1 MPNEIWRSAGLHLLH
16 ADPGGG
22 LAVTPEFVR
31 AYLDRPEMQL
41 VEESCKAEMALH
53 EALRRDPLMP
63 VGEDRLSQ
71 LGDADAR
78 ENYRVFI
85 AFRDLLVREGTLE
98 KAYLAIVRSPKP
110 LVPPLFLDQLVH
122 AVVAHVLKDCKDPMR
137 ARAAEIF
144 FREQVVSLD
153 QGRIMLAD
161 EETVEMHAATG
172 AAGAAGAAGPGQL
185 VPGAA
190 KPARSVDLDVLTED
204 NKPAYWQR
212 ADRFDTVVD
221 FRFAQPANDAF
232 ARVIEM
238 WIAHFLQL
246 KVTVKPLQNIADERW
261 RWHIGLDAEA
271 SRLLNALYQGHDLGF
286 DELQGIIGLFRMD
299 VMDRDALIAPV
310 RERPIYLA
318 LAKSRNGRVKMKPQ
332 NLIVHMPIEAMA

>member
-1 MPNEIWRSAGLHLLH
+1 MAEIWRSAGLHLLQ
-16 ADPGGG
+16 ADEGGG

-41 VEESCKAEMALH
+41 VAESCAAEIALN
-53 EALRRDPLMP
+53 EDLRRDPLMP
-63 VGEDRLSQ
+63 VGEDRLGQ

-78 ENYRVFI
+78 DNYRVFI

-98 KAYLAIVRSPKP
+98 KAYLAIVRSPEP
-110 LVPPLFLDQLVH
+110 GVPPLFLDQIVH
-122 AVVAHVLKDCKDPMR
+122 AVVAHLLKECKDPMR

-144 FREQVVSLD
+144 FREQKVSLD

-161 EETVEMHAATG
+161 EETVEMHAAAARTG
-172 AAGAAGAAGPGQL
+172 ETAGPGQL
-185 VPGAA
+185 VPSAD
-190 KPARSVDLDVLTED
+190 KPARSVDLDILTED
-204 NKPAYWQR
+204 NKFAYWAR

-232 ARVIEM
+232 ARVVEM
-238 WIAHFLQL
+238 WVAHFLRL
-246 KVTVKPLQNIADERW
+246 KVKVEPLQNITDERW

-271 SRLLNALYQGHDLGF
+271 SRLLNALYEGHDLGF

-318 LAKSRNGRVKMKPQ
+318 LARSRNGKVKSKPQ
-332 NLIVHMPIEAMA
+332 NLIVHMPIETVA

>member
-1 MPNEIWRSAGLHLLH
+1 MAEIWRSAGLHLLQ
-16 ADPGGG
+16 ADEGGG

-41 VEESCKAEMALH
+41 VEESCKAEIALN
-53 EALRRDPLMP
+53 EDLRRDPLMP
-63 VGEDRLSQ
+63 VGENQLGH

-78 ENYRVFI
+78 DNYRVFI

-110 LVPPLFLDQLVH
+110 LVPPLFLDQIVH
-122 AVVAHVLKDCKDPMR
+122 AVVAHLLKDCKDPMR

-144 FREQVVSLD
+144 FREQMVSLD

-161 EETVEMHAATG
+161 EETVEMHAA
-172 AAGAAGAAGPGQL
+172 AGAVGTAEAAGPGQL

-190 KPARSVDLDVLTED
+190 KPARSVDLDILTED
-204 NKPAYWQR
+204 NKSAYWAR

-238 WIAHFLQL
+238 WVGHFLHL
-246 KVTVKPLQNIADERW
+246 KVAVKPLQNITDERW

-271 SRLLNALYQGHDLGF
+271 SRLLNALYEGHDLGF

-299 VMDRDALIAPV
+299 VIDRDALIAPV

-318 LAKSRNGRVKMKPQ
+318 LARSRNGKVKLKPQ
-332 NLIVHMPIEAMA
+332 NLIVHMPIEAVA

>member
-1 MPNEIWRSAGLHLLH
+1 
-16 ADPGGG
+16 
-22 LAVTPEFVR
+22 
-31 AYLDRPEMQL
+31 MQL

-137 ARAAEIF
+137 ARAAELL

-161 EETVEMHAATG
+161 EETVEMHAAAG
-172 AAGAAGAAGPGQL
+172 AAGTAGAAGPGQL

-190 KPARSVDLDVLTED
+190 KPSRSVDLDVLTED
-204 NKPAYWQR
+204 NKAAYWQR

-232 ARVIEM
+232 ARVIEL
-238 WIAHFLQL
+238 WIAHFLRIR
-246 KVTVKPLQNIADERW
+246 VAVKPLQNIADERW

-271 SRLLNALYQGHDLGF
+271 SRLLNALYEGHELGF

>member
-1 MPNEIWRSAGLHLLH
+1 
-16 ADPGGG
+16 
-22 LAVTPEFVR
+22 
-31 AYLDRPEMQL
+31 
-41 VEESCKAEMALH
+41 MALN

-122 AVVAHVLKDCKDPMR
+122 AVVAHVLKDSKDPMR
-137 ARAAEIF
+137 ARAAELF

-161 EETVEMHAATG
+161 EETVEMHA
-172 AAGAAGAAGPGQL
+172 AAGAAGPGQL

-204 NKPAYWQR
+204 NKAAYWQR

-286 DELQGIIGLFRMD
+286 RASSGCS
-299 VMDRDALIAPV
+299 AWT
-310 RERPIYLA
+310 
-318 LAKSRNGRVKMKPQ
+318 
-332 NLIVHMPIEAMA
+332 